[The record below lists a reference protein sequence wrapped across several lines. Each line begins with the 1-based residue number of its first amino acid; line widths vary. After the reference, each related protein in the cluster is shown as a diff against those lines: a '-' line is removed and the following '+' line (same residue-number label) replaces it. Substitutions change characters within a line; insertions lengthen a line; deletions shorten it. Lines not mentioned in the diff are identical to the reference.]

1 MTYRLF
7 RRAGAV
13 AALLAAM
20 ALAGCGSGYFGSSKD
35 KEPLK
40 GERIS
45 VLSLD
50 TSLKPDK
57 RIQDVEVRL
66 PRPYRNAD
74 WPQPGG
80 VPTHA
85 NYHLAVPGKL
95 AVAWRVDA
103 GEGSSDDTQLLASP
117 IVAAGRVYVLDSAAN
132 LRAFDAK
139 TGRQLWGV
147 DLTPDNEEEGPRG
160 GGAAYFGGRLYVT
173 TGFADVFCLDAR
185 TGKRIWTHRVSGP
198 MRAGPTVLDGR
209 VFVVTIANE
218 LHTLDAHDGHELWMH
233 AGIVEPAGLLGGAS
247 PAAEGDA
254 VIAAYSS
261 GELFALRA
269 ENGRVAWSETLTPL
283 RRADPVSEIAQIKGD
298 PVIDRGRVLA
308 ISNSGRMVE
317 IDMRT
322 GGRVWEQEVAGVHT
336 PWVAGAYIYVVTTG
350 AELVC
355 IDRRDGGIR
364 WVTQLPRFENPEDKE
379 DPIRWTGPVLVTD
392 RLLVPASDGEI
403 WSVSPYSGKPLGR
416 IKLDSPIL
424 ISPAVADGTVYVLTD
439 DATLVALR

>member
-1 MTYRLF
+1 MIHRHL
-7 RRAGAV
+7 RRAAAL
-13 AALLAAM
+13 AALLAAT
-20 ALAGCGSGYFGSSKD
+20 ALAGCGSGYFGGKEN

-45 VLSLD
+45 VLALD
-50 TSLKPDK
+50 NTLKPDR

-66 PRPYRNAD
+66 PRPYRNPD

-103 GEGSSDDTQLLASP
+103 GEGSSSDTQLLAP
-117 IVAAGRVYVLDSAAN
+117 PVIADGRVYVLDSAAE

-139 TGRQLWGV
+139 TGRELWHV
-147 DLTPDNEEEGPRG
+147 DLTPEDEDEGPRG
-160 GGAAYFGGRLYVT
+160 GGIAYFGGRLFVT
-173 TGFADVFCLDAR
+173 TGFADVFALDPK
-185 TGKRIWTHRVSGP
+185 TGKQVWKHRVSGP
-198 MRAGPTVLDGR
+198 MRAGPTALAGR

-218 LHTLDAHDGHELWMH
+218 LHTLSADDGHELWMQ

-247 PAAEGDA
+247 PAAEGD
-254 VIAAYSS
+254 VVVAAYSS

-269 ENGRVAWSETLTPL
+269 ENGRVAWNETLTPL
-283 RRADPVSEIAQIKGD
+283 RRADPVSEIAQIKAD
-298 PVIDRGRVLA
+298 PVIDRGRVVA
-308 ISNSGRMVE
+308 ISNSGRMVS
-317 IDMRT
+317 IDLRT

-336 PWVAGAYIYVVTTG
+336 PWVAGDYIYVVTTG
-350 AELVC
+350 DELVC
-355 IDRRDGGIR
+355 LDRRDGRVR
-364 WVTQLPRFENPEDKE
+364 WVTQLPRFEDPEDKE
-379 DPIRWTGPVLVTD
+379 DPIRWTGPVLVSD

-403 WSVSPYSGKPLGR
+403 WSVSPYTGQPLGR
-416 IKLDSPIL
+416 IKLDSGIL
-424 ISPAVADGTVYVLTD
+424 ISPSVADGTVYVLTD